1 MIRMYNFDKQ
11 NRSFTFSKADRIL
24 KRPDFIHLSKYG
36 IKIQNKN
43 FVAVFQKGGIDRP
56 RIGITVSKRV
66 GGAVTRNRLKRLVRE
81 FFRLHK
87 HLFTGYLDINI
98 IAKKTASQRPSKEIY
113 ASLQDILDKMARR
126 NAV

>member
-1 MIRMYNFDKQ
+1 MHNLDKQ
-11 NRSFTFSKADRIL
+11 KGSFTFSKTDRIL
-24 KRPDFIHLSKYG
+24 KRPDFIHLSNSG

-43 FVAVFQKGGIDRP
+43 FIAAFQKGGIDRT

-87 HLFTGYLDINI
+87 HGLTHYLDINI
-98 IAKKTASQRPSKEIY
+98 IAKKNVSQRSSKEIY
-113 ASLQDILDKMARR
+113 ASLQDMLDKMARR
-126 NAV
+126 NIA